1 MALQEEMDLIAFCH
15 VRMSM
20 TSVFVSKHSEVYLD
34 GIPLKGEWRGGTR
47 RPNRR
52 GEEVK
57 AGTSK
62 PGSRKPS
69 CTEWIRMVEWQN
81 CRVMAE

>member
-1 MALQEEMDLIAFCH
+1 
-15 VRMSM
+15 M
-20 TSVFVSKHSEVYLD
+20 TNQQANKYQVATYPFPGSRCEVYLD

-57 AGTSK
+57 AGRAASQCNHMHGESCSRLLNLRFEMSK
-62 PGSRKPS
+62 FTLLK
-69 CTEWIRMVEWQN
+69 
-81 CRVMAE
+81 

>member
-1 MALQEEMDLIAFCH
+1 MNASLMLKTVEEQRILQDLGAMAVLSPCADC
-15 VRMSM
+15 
-20 TSVFVSKHSEVYLD
+20 EVYLD

-57 AGTSK
+57 AMKCVVCGK
-62 PGSRKPS
+62 LMKF
-69 CTEWIRMVEWQN
+69 VENQ
-81 CRVMAE
+81 